1 MISGLTGYMQSGPVP
16 PLAIS
21 RLAAKNLKVMRPTL
35 FNFISTR
42 REFEDYSADLFD
54 HIIKDKLNVRI
65 HEVYP
70 LSEVQRA
77 HSDLEGRK
85 TTGKLLMK
93 P

>member
-1 MISGLTGYMQSGPVP
+1 LT
-16 PLAIS
+16 IS
-21 RLAAKNLKVMRPTL
+21 RLAPKNLKVLRPTL
-35 FNFISTR
+35 FNYIFTR
-42 REFEDYSADLFD
+42 KEFEDYSADLFD

-77 HSDLEGRK
+77 HLDLEGRK